1 MPVLLRFP
9 IFSLAL
15 MLAGA
20 CGAPNAVS
28 THGEERS
35 APAVERV
42 WPAPPARARIRFV
55 RSFERPA
62 DLGIRKS
69 LYQRVV
75 DSLAGQR
82 DEYRFERP
90 TGVAEREG
98 IVYVADPDAQAIW
111 IVDAAHGHFT
121 RVESA
126 GELALVSPVAVCLG
140 PEGTVFVADTGLKKV
155 LILDRE
161 GHLVR
166 EAVPGGVE
174 RPAGVA
180 FDPGTRRLY
189 VADSALDR
197 IFVYRADG
205 ASLGVWGGPGTGD
218 GEFNHPTHVSVER
231 DGTVLVTDALN
242 FRIQAFDATGKL
254 AWKFGRHGDGSGD
267 LAAPKGVASDVG
279 GHVYVVDALFDTVQ
293 IFDRDGALLLA
304 FGDKGSGPGDFSLP
318 GGLFVNDA
326 GRIYVADGYNHRIN
340 VFDAAEGVGER

>member
-1 MPVLLRFP
+1 MPVVLRFT
-9 IFSLAL
+9 IFVVL
-15 MLAGA
+15 MLACA
-20 CGAPNAVS
+20 CGAPIAVT
-28 THGEERS
+28 THAEDPRT
-35 APAVERV
+35 PAVERV
-42 WPAPPARARIRFV
+42 WPAAPAPARIRYV
-55 RSFERPA
+55 RSFAQPG

-69 LYQRVV
+69 LYHRLV
-75 DSLAGQR
+75 DSLAGER
-82 DEYRFERP
+82 DEDRFVRP
-90 TGVAEREG
+90 TGVVEREG

-111 IVDAAHGHFT
+111 IVDAAHGRFT

-140 PEGTVFVADTGLKKV
+140 PEGHVFVADTGLKKV
-155 LILDRE
+155 LLLDRE

-166 EAVPGGVE
+166 EGVPGGIE

-197 IFVYRADG
+197 IFVYGADG
-205 ASLGVWGGPGTGD
+205 ASLGAWGGPGTGD

-267 LAAPKGVASDVG
+267 FAAPKGVASDAQ

-293 IFDRDGALLLA
+293 IFDREGILLLA
-304 FGDKGSGPGDFSLP
+304 FGDKGSGPGNLSLP
-318 GGLFVNDA
+318 GGLFVTEA
-326 GRIYVADGYNHRIN
+326 GRIYVADGYNHRID
-340 VFDAAEGVGER
+340 VFDTAETGGKP